1 MRVAPLVVLAC
12 ISGRCLAPGS
22 TPIVQPSDPFA
33 MTHKFK
39 IGEITIGVSDL
50 GGGYLNYVDVGDGKN
65 IVSANYGRGWQG
77 SVRDQLHGGR
87 YNPTQAGF
95 RDDVGAPVKVI
106 AGEHSLKIPK
116 FNLPLYGDPVCDF
129 TEHEDLAPDFKGYK
143 DNGNSDT
150 DGIGESSLTQDD
162 EIRSEFD
169 FEGVYEDATA
179 LAGGKIPVLRFYSLY
194 TYARPPAAIR
204 QFGKKALLSDGKP
217 VINETARVKDVSPA
231 MPGTQPATDDDLS
244 GVIFTAY
251 GTRLLSDSGFTVPM
265 WHEKGAW
272 QSLPELESGRG
283 KEMEFRLPGPAA
295 EGKSP
300 PVTMDS
306 EFLVLARGNDPATSP
321 AIALY
326 SPSSDIN
333 TNQILGL
340 DKSSGRI
347 VYKEDRRTQGK
358 ILFSHVIPAQVD
370 VRNRYFLTGLL
381 APGHGKSNVLEAL
394 QNETFILFGTPDQ
407 ILEAIEALRKN
418 LEAAGSKPVKQ

>member
-1 MRVAPLVVLAC
+1 MRVAFLLALICVSMRCPAAGPSPVVK
-12 ISGRCLAPGS
+12 
-22 TPIVQPSDPFA
+22 PSDPFA
-33 MTHKFK
+33 VTHKFM

-50 GGGYLNYVDVGDGKN
+50 GGGYLNFIDLGDGKN
-65 IVSANYGRGWQG
+65 IVSGNYGRGWQG

-95 RDDVGAPVKVI
+95 RDDVGAPVTVV
-106 AGEHSLKIPK
+106 ATEHSIKIPK
-116 FNLPLYGDPVCDF
+116 FNLPLYGDPVFDF
-129 TEHEDLAPDFKGYK
+129 TEHEDIAPDFKGYK

-150 DGIGESSLTQDD
+150 DGIEESNLTQDD
-162 EIRSEFD
+162 EVRSEFD
-169 FEGVYEDATA
+169 FEGIYEDATD

-204 QFGKKALLSDGKP
+204 QFGKTALLSDGKP

-231 MPGTQPATDDDLS
+231 MTGNQPAADDDLS

-251 GTRLLSDSGFTVPM
+251 GARLLADSGYTVPM
-265 WHEKGAW
+265 WREKETW
-272 QSLPELESGRG
+272 KILPELESGRG
-283 KEMEFRLPGPAA
+283 KEMEFCLPGPAEA
-295 EGKSP
+295 GKSP

-306 EFLVLARGNDPATSP
+306 EFLVLAKGNDPANSP

-340 DKSSGRI
+340 DKATGRVI
-347 VYKEDRRTQGK
+347 YKEDRRTQGK
-358 ILFSHVIPAQVD
+358 ILFSRAIPAQVD
-370 VRNRYFLTGLL
+370 MRNRYFLTGML
-381 APGHGKSNVLEAL
+381 APGHGKPNVLEAL

-407 ILEAIEALRKN
+407 ILKAVEALKKKLN
-418 LEAAGSKPVKQ
+418 VKKT

>member
-1 MRVAPLVVLAC
+1 MRALFFLLLAF
-12 ISGRCLAPGS
+12 ISMRGMAAGPS
-22 TPIVQPSDPFA
+22 PIVQPSDPFA
-33 MTHKFK
+33 VTHKFK

-50 GGGYLNYVDVGDGKN
+50 GGGYLNYVDLGDGKN

-77 SVRDQLHGGR
+77 SVRDQLHSGR

-95 RDDVGAPVKVI
+95 RDDVGVPVKLI
-106 AGEHSLKIPK
+106 ATGHAIKIPK

-150 DGIGESSLTQDD
+150 DGIEESKLTQDD
-162 EIRSEFD
+162 EVRSEFD
-169 FEGVYEDATA
+169 FEGVYEDATD

-204 QFGKKALLSDGKP
+204 QFGKDALLSDGKP
-217 VINETARVKDVSPA
+217 VINETARVEDISPD
-231 MPGTQPATDDDLS
+231 MPGAQPTMDDDLS

-251 GTRLLSDSGFTVPM
+251 GARLLADSGFTVPM
-265 WHEKGAW
+265 WHENGAW
-272 QSLPELESGRG
+272 KSLQELESGRG
-283 KEMEFRLPGPAA
+283 KEMEFRLPGPTA

-306 EFLVLARGNDPATSP
+306 EFLVLAKGADPATSP

-326 SPSSDIN
+326 SPSSEIN

-340 DKSSGRI
+340 DKATGRI

-358 ILFSHVIPAQVD
+358 ILFSRVIPTQLD
-370 VRNRYFLTGLL
+370 IRNRYFLTGML
-381 APGHGKSNVLEAL
+381 APGHGKPNVLEAL

-407 ILEAIEALRKN
+407 ILEAIGALKKKLNVKN
-418 LEAAGSKPVKQ
+418 TMK